1 MAVYVEEEEVWKC
14 PKHPSKRRRS
24 GICPTCL
31 RDRLGNLC
39 PNCHNARPC
48 PCSAASAESSSSSS
62 SSSFSRVSNLID
74 GEPSF
79 RRSRSVAVPF
89 FRHRNADPTPK
100 SGSARTP
107 SFFSLL
113 KRSKTKK
120 SEPSVVDEEENLES
134 SDRIEDYVRMVS
146 RSRSV
151 NAGATSAM
159 ASGLFRRRDD
169 AGASPARAKFWHFP
183 SPMKAF
189 RRSKTPKV
197 VVQDRG

>member
-39 PNCHNARPC
+39 PICHNARPC
-48 PCSAASAESSSSSS
+48 PC

-79 RRSRSVAVPF
+79 RRSRSLAVPF
-89 FRHRNADPTPK
+89 FRNTAK
-100 SGSARTP
+100 TP
-107 SFFSLL
+107 SFFSFLN
-113 KRSKTKK
+113 RSKTKR
-120 SEPSVVDEEENLES
+120 SEEQRVAINEEVKLES
-134 SDRIEDYVRMVS
+134 NDRIEDYVRMVS

-151 NAGATSAM
+151 NAAATSGM
-159 ASGLFRRRDD
+159 FRRRDES
-169 AGASPARAKFWHFP
+169 GASPARGKFWHFP
-183 SPMKAF
+183 SPMKVF

-197 VVQDRG
+197 VVQDRSSPFRRS

>member
-39 PNCHNARPC
+39 PICHNSRPC
-48 PCSAASAESSSSSS
+48 PCSASSSSSSS
-62 SSSFSRVSNLID
+62 SSSFSRVSNLIE

-79 RRSRSVAVPF
+79 RRSRSLAVPF
-89 FRHRNADPTPK
+89 FRNTAT
-100 SGSARTP
+100 AATP
-107 SFFSLL
+107 SFFSFLN
-113 KRSKTKK
+113 RGKTKK
-120 SEPSVVDEEENLES
+120 SEEQSVEVKLES
-134 SDRIEDYVRMVS
+134 NDRIEDYVRMVS

-151 NAGATSAM
+151 NAGGATSAM
-159 ASGLFRRRDD
+159 ASGMFRRRDEP
-169 AGASPARAKFWHFP
+169 GASPARGKFWRFP
-183 SPMKAF
+183 SPMKVF

-197 VVQDRG
+197 VVQDRSSPFRRG